1 MTVAPAAG
9 AAMPSRF
16 MSTDDL
22 NAAIER
28 VAPDVLALL
37 GDGTPRTRS
46 AIIAALAGRHAKDEV
61 TITVVRLAVLGQIEE
76 QGGKYVLAPAP
87 EQG

>member
-1 MTVAPAAG
+1 
-9 AAMPSRF
+9 MPSRF

-22 NAAIER
+22 NAVIER

-37 GDGTPRTRS
+37 GDGTPRTRA
-46 AIIAALAGRHAKDEV
+46 AIVTALAGRHPRDGV
-61 TITVVRLAVLGQIEE
+61 MITLVRLAVLGQIEE

>member
-1 MTVAPAAG
+1 
-9 AAMPSRF
+9 

-28 VAPDVLALL
+28 VAPDILALL

-46 AIIAALAGRHAKDEV
+46 AIVAALDGRHAKDEV
-61 TITVVRLAVLGQIEE
+61 TITLVRLAVFGQLDE
-76 QGGKYVLAPAP
+76 QGGKYTPASAP